1 MNAAR
6 PSTRRGLTLVELLVV
21 IAIIALLVGLLLP
34 AVQGVRE
41 AARRTQCGNNLKQLG
56 LALLAHESSFRAFPC
71 GGPKSGHQLSWHA
84 VILPQIEQR
93 PLFDRIDWQTTGG
106 YPVNRPLSRDNAVA
120 TFFCPTN
127 PADTWRGVWQTSLA
141 NGVFCYTQHYHGVAG
156 PVGTNPAT
164 GSAYPHV
171 TSSAFHP
178 QCSAGGSIQPG
189 ERGGFAQG
197 GVLFVDSQVAI
208 AAIRDGAS
216 NTLAIG
222 ERPMGETSWL
232 AGTSNALTWPCDGAA
247 FKNLLHPINHVI
259 PAGTVPIAG
268 GNSRPFGSR
277 HPGGAQFVFCDGAV
291 RFLAETTEL
300 PVLQAFASRAGRETV
315 TLP

>member
-1 MNAAR
+1 MNAT
-6 PSTRRGLTLVELLVV
+6 PSRRGLTLVELLVV
-21 IAIIALLVGLLLP
+21 IAIIGLLVSLLLP
-34 AVQGVRE
+34 AVQSARE

-56 LALLAHESSFRAFPC
+56 LALLAHESSFGALPC
-71 GGPKSGHQLSWHA
+71 GGAKSGHQLSWHA

-93 PLFDRIDWQTTGG
+93 PLFDQIDWQTTGG
-106 YPVNRPLSRDNAVA
+106 YPVNQPLSRDHAVA

-127 PADTWRGVWQTSLA
+127 PADSWRGIWDSSIV
-141 NGVFCYTQHYHGVAG
+141 NGVRCYTQHYNGVAG
-156 PVGTNPAT
+156 PVGTNPVTNA
-164 GSAYPHV
+164 AHPHV
-171 TSSAFHP
+171 SSSAFD
-178 QCSAGGSIQPG
+178 QVCSASSSVQPG
-189 ERGGFAQG
+189 ERGGFAKG
-197 GVLFVDSQVAI
+197 GVLFVDSQVPM

-222 ERPMGETSWL
+222 ERPLGETSWL
-232 AGTSNALTWPCDGAA
+232 AGTSNRLEWPCDAAA
-247 FKNLLHPINHVI
+247 FKNLLHPINHVV
-259 PAGTVPIAG
+259 PADAVPIAG

-300 PVLQAFASRAGRETV
+300 ALLQALASRSGRETV

>member
-1 MNAAR
+1 MNAACLHR
-6 PSTRRGLTLVELLVV
+6 RRGLTLVELLVV
-21 IAIIALLVGLLLP
+21 IAIVALLVALLLP
-34 AVQGVRE
+34 AVQGARE
-41 AARRTQCGNNLKQLG
+41 AARRTQCGNNLRQLG
-56 LALLAHESSFRAFPC
+56 LALLAHESSFGTLPC
-71 GGPKSGHQLSWHA
+71 GGAKAGHQLSWHA
-84 VILPQIEQR
+84 VILPRIEQR

-127 PADTWRGVWQTSLA
+127 PADTWRGTWGTSLEG
-141 NGVFCYTQHYHGVAG
+141 GVHCYTQHYNGVAG

-178 QCSAGGSIQPG
+178 QCSAGGSIQNG

-197 GVLFVDSQVAI
+197 GVLFVDSQVPI

-222 ERPMGETSWL
+222 ERPLGETSWL
-232 AGTSNALTWPCDGAA
+232 AGTSHSVPWPCDAAA

-259 PAGTVPIAG
+259 PADAVPIAG

-300 PVLQAFASRAGRETV
+300 ALLRALASRDGRETALV
-315 TLP
+315 P